1 MFGHLNN
8 AVYLELFDSVLN
20 AWMQAETGI
29 DENTAPTLGV
39 VAETSCRYY
48 REVSFPVTVEV
59 GVRSNRLGRTSV
71 LFEFGVFLPDDEQIA
86 AHGLWA
92 QVYVDRVT
100 RRPVPIPDAVR
111 ATSRPRSPGAR
122 SRRGRRGLSVA
133 RPPAATDAR
142 HPVADLLLRACA
154 GPVPTSTARGPGSAR
169 GATASSPWSRSPD
182 RRCCRPP
189 TGSPTPTSPPGSSTA
204 GARPTTRAS

>member
-1 MFGHLNN
+1 MRCATPPLDLLLPEPGLPDDVRSLLERTLGGARAYDRRMTEPDPRALTRADFDAIRPVPTRWSDNDMFGHLNN

-59 GVRSNRLGRTSV
+59 GVRANRLGRTSV

-111 ATSRPRSPGAR
+111 AHLEAA
-122 SRRGRRGLSVA
+122 VA
-133 RPPAATDAR
+133 RR
-142 HPVADLLLRACA
+142 
-154 GPVPTSTARGPGSAR
+154 PVPVED
-169 GATASSPWSRSPD
+169 GAV
-182 RRCCRPP
+182 
-189 TGSPTPTSPPGSSTA
+189 
-204 GARPTTRAS
+204 

>member
-1 MFGHLNN
+1 MTGSEKDLTANDFPVHWPVLTRWTDNDMFGHLNN

-59 GVRSNRLGRTSV
+59 GVRANRLGRTSV
-71 LFEFGVFLPDDEQIA
+71 LFEFGVFLPDEEQVA

-92 QVYVDRVT
+92 QVYVDRES

-111 ATSRPRSPGAR
+111 THLAA
-122 SRRGRRGLSVA
+122 V
-133 RPPAATDAR
+133 AAT
-142 HPVADLLLRACA
+142 RA
-154 GPVPTSTARGPGSAR
+154 GSA
-169 GATASSPWSRSPD
+169 P
-182 RRCCRPP
+182 
-189 TGSPTPTSPPGSSTA
+189 
-204 GARPTTRAS
+204 

>member
-1 MFGHLNN
+1 MTEPDPRALTRADFDAIRPVPTRWSDNDMFGHLNN

-20 AWMQAETGI
+20 GWMQAETGI

-59 GVRSNRLGRTSV
+59 GVRANRLGRTSV
-71 LFEFGVFLPDDEQIA
+71 LFEFGVFLPDEEKVA

-111 ATSRPRSPGAR
+111 AHLEAA
-122 SRRGRRGLSVA
+122 VA
-133 RPPAATDAR
+133 RRPA
-142 HPVADLLLRACA
+142 PVDD
-154 GPVPTSTARGPGSAR
+154 
-169 GATASSPWSRSPD
+169 GAV
-182 RRCCRPP
+182 
-189 TGSPTPTSPPGSSTA
+189 
-204 GARPTTRAS
+204 